1 MITIQSFVFNYFQEN
16 TYLLYDN
23 TGEAVLIDCGCLKK
37 EEEKQVLDFIS
48 QNKLTLK
55 HLLCTHLHLDH
66 VFGNQFIYKTFGLKP
81 KVNQKEVEIL
91 PSPNEQSRLFG
102 FDIPIENT
110 PIDCYLSDNEIIAFG
125 KSELQVLTIPGHSPG
140 SLAFYCKEANFV
152 IVGDALFAGSI
163 GRTDLWGGNTQELL
177 TAIRNKILT
186 LPDETIIYPGHG
198 FKTTVLKEKLENPYL

>member
-81 KVNQKEVEIL
+81 K
-91 PSPNEQSRLFG
+91 
-102 FDIPIENT
+102 
-110 PIDCYLSDNEIIAFG
+110 
-125 KSELQVLTIPGHSPG
+125 
-140 SLAFYCKEANFV
+140 
-152 IVGDALFAGSI
+152 SI
-163 GRTDLWGGNTQELL
+163 
-177 TAIRNKILT
+177 K
-186 LPDETIIYPGHG
+186 
-198 FKTTVLKEKLENPYL
+198 KK